1 MTQMYIASLQQ
12 FVASEAGR
20 AASEAGRAD
29 EATKRADMASA
40 HLVAQKLQ
48 FDNALSKYQM
58 QYCWRSVLECL
69 LRSLADV
76 SNTSPGGALYKQHL
90 LDFVLQEQDL
100 ACVKFSPAALA
111 LYEDIIKYPT
121 FSPCNKDGRMPSFV
135 AALKDI
141 YNIANDDCHMLP
153 EIVSEVG
160 VACGGGGP
168 EKMLK
173 HAFVVASLQKSCLE
187 KNKPIPRPFD
197 KVAVL
202 SASLDTVVAHVIN
215 GKYVPKYV

>member
-1 MTQMYIASLQQ
+1 MLEESDIA
-12 FVASEAGR
+12 
-20 AASEAGRAD
+20 
-29 EATKRADMASA
+29 
-40 HLVAQKLQ
+40 
-48 FDNALSKYQM
+48 
-58 QYCWRSVLECL
+58 CL
-69 LRSLADV
+69 
-76 SNTSPGGALYKQHL
+76 
-90 LDFVLQEQDL
+90 
-100 ACVKFSPAALA
+100 KFSPAALA
-111 LYEDIIKYPT
+111 LYRDIVKYPT

-141 YNIANDDCHMLP
+141 YNIANDDCLYMLP

-173 HAFVVASLQKSCLE
+173 HAFVIASLQKYCLE
-187 KNKPIPRPFD
+187 NNKPIPQPFD

-215 GKYVPKYV
+215 GKYVPVSEEALYMIVCA